1 MKTFKTPLTVL
12 LAATAFALG
21 TGCAPQ
27 KTQAPRTSTHVAL
40 SAMNDAGSNPLV
52 IASGDMLGIELHLAV
67 SE

>member
-1 MKTFKTPLTVL
+1 MKTLKAPLTVL
-12 LAATAFALG
+12 LATTAFALG

-40 SAMNDAGSNPLV
+40 SAMDVSQPNPLI
-52 IASGDMLGIELHLAV
+52 IASGDTLGVELHLAH